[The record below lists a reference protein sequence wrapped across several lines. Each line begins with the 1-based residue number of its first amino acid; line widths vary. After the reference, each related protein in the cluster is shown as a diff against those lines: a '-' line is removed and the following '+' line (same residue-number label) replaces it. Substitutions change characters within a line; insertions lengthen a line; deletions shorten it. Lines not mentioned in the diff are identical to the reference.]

1 MDNVKAKAAGEALL
15 EAGHVNPLLPVL
27 GEAFLLQL
35 RKAADYQG
43 AADRDVYFPLGLAS
57 HATILN
63 MKAQRLVSLSVKSGA
78 PTYESARDTA
88 LDLINYAS
96 FLVEWLDRHK

>member
-1 MDNVKAKAAGEALL
+1 MGHTLTQ
-15 EAGHVNPLLPVL
+15 AGHVNPLLPVL

-35 RKAADYQG
+35 QKASDYQN
-43 AADRDVYFPLGLAS
+43 AAGRDVYFPLGLAS
-57 HATILN
+57 HATIIN
-63 MKAQRLVSLSVKSGA
+63 MKAQRLVSLAAKSGEPA
-78 PTYESARDTA
+78 FESARDTA